1 MKLTIT
7 LLLVLGLAATAFFFG
22 WAELVLPAGTYGVA
36 FTKSGGWDEHAL
48 VPGGI
53 TWRWER
59 LIPTNMTLY
68 AFDLTPQEVKRSVS
82 GLLPSAD
89 RYAAEID
96 IDPADFA
103 YELEITCQLRLRAEH
118 LPRLA
123 AEAELRPEA
132 LLKWYRQAAG
142 SAADAAVAALLS
154 EEGAALLLAPQALQ
168 EKVQRWTAA
177 RHPELEVMAIDLIPY
192 SIPDPD
198 LYLRA
203 KAAFAARINVQQRVR
218 LAVIDELSQTREQ
231 AYQRAE
237 MLRTLGRA
245 LDEFPELVELL
256 IRSDV
261 RLLNQVLGIAEVPS
275 R

>member
-1 MKLTIT
+1 MKLAIT
-7 LLLVLGLAATAFFFG
+7 LLLVVALAATAFFFG
-22 WAELVLPAGTYGVA
+22 WAELALPAGTYGVA
-36 FTKSGGWDEHAL
+36 FTKSGGWDESAI

-68 AFDLTPQEVKRSVS
+68 AFDLTPQVVKRDAS
-82 GLLPSAD
+82 GLLPSAE

-103 YELEITCQLRLRAEH
+103 YELEVTLQLRLRADH
-118 LPRLA
+118 LPLLV
-123 AEAELRPEA
+123 AEAELRPET
-132 LLKWYRQAAG
+132 LPTWYKQAAA

-154 EEGAALLLAPQALQ
+154 EAGTALVLDPQTLEDHARRLL
-168 EKVQRWTAA
+168 AA
-177 RHPELEVMAIDLIPY
+177 RHPELEVMDIDLMPY

-203 KAAFAARINVQQRVR
+203 KAALAARIDAQQRAR
-218 LAVIDELSQTREQ
+218 LAVVDDLAQVREQ
-231 AYQRAE
+231 ASQRAE
-237 MLRTLGRA
+237 MLRLLGRTLA
-245 LDEFPELVELL
+245 QYPELVDLL
-256 IRSDV
+256 SRSESN
-261 RLLNQVLGIAEVPS
+261 LLSQLLGVAEGPS